1 VPVQNE
7 AAEEFPAVAG
17 SPVSAVLATATV
29 YLPFFGMMSTIQN
42 AADLCAWR
50 MCIGCGA
57 CAYACPE
64 RKIVLKDMEE
74 DGIRPF
80 LKDPDCVGCPD
91 CLKVCPGL
99 ETAHAVGGPEIGLV
113 RELKAG
119 WGPVLELWEGHATD
133 PRFRFEGSSGGATSA
148 LAAFCLEKGLAE
160 GVMHIGASGI
170 DPLRNRTFYSRSK
183 EELHART
190 GSRYSPASPCDSLE
204 VLEKAKGAGV
214 FIGKPCDVV
223 GLRRSE
229 SLRPS
234 LREKVALAI
243 GIFCAGTPSTR
254 GTLDLIRKLG
264 VAPNTVEELRY
275 RGRGWPGMATV
286 RLKGQAEL
294 HRRLSYM
301 DAWGFLQKYR
311 PYRCYLCPDGTGE
324 FADLS
329 CGDPW
334 YREIREGEAGYSLVV
349 VRNEKGR
356 RVLREAME
364 AGYLTLKPVEPNVLV
379 RSQENLLRK
388 RQAIWGR
395 LLALKA
401 IGIPTPRLE
410 GFSLFQNWLA
420 LPFIDKIRSVAGT
433 ARRAIRRKYYRPL
446 EWKTG
451 EFPPGINES
460 NII

>member
-1 VPVQNE
+1 MRRIRD
-7 AAEEFPAVAG
+7 VAD
-17 SPVSAVLATATV
+17 VA
-29 YLPFFGMMSTIQN
+29 
-42 AADLCAWR
+42 AWR

-64 RKIVLKDMEE
+64 RKIVLKDIEE

-80 LKDPDCVGCPD
+80 LNDTDCEGCPD

-99 ETAHAVGGPEIGLV
+99 ETAHAVGGSENGLV

-119 WGPVLELWEGHATD
+119 WGPVLELWEGYAAA
-133 PRFRFEGSSGGATSA
+133 PRLRFEGSSGGAASA
-148 LAAFCLEKGLAE
+148 LAAFCLERGVAE
-160 GVMHIGASGI
+160 GVMHIGASGTA
-170 DPLRNRTFYSRSK
+170 PWQNQTFYSRST
-183 EELHART
+183 EELLAKT

-204 VLEKAKGAGV
+204 LLEKGKGSGV
-214 FIGKPCDVV
+214 FIGKPCDVA
-223 GLRRSE
+223 GLRKSE

-254 GTLDLIRKLG
+254 GTLDLLKKL
-264 VAPNTVEELRY
+264 VVEPDDVEELRY

-286 RLKGQAEL
+286 RQKGQADL
-294 HRRLSYM
+294 HSRLSYIE
-301 DAWGFLQKYR
+301 AWGFLQKYR

-356 RVLREAME
+356 QVLRQAMK
-364 AGYLTLKPVEPNVLV
+364 AGYLTLKPVEPGVLV
-379 RSQENLLRK
+379 RSQENLLGK

-401 IGIPTPRLE
+401 LGIPTPRLT
-410 GFSLFQNWLA
+410 GFSLFENWLS
-420 LPFIDKIRSVAGT
+420 LPVSEKIRSVAGT
-433 ARRAIRRKYYRPL
+433 ARRAIQRKYFRPFDL
-446 EWKTG
+446 QQVG
-451 EFPPGINES
+451 IPSAGLQVGNEFDKS
-460 NII
+460 DK

>member
-1 VPVQNE
+1 MNE
-7 AAEEFPAVAG
+7 VRNVADVAG
-17 SPVSAVLATATV
+17 
-29 YLPFFGMMSTIQN
+29 
-42 AADLCAWR
+42 WR

-57 CAYACPE
+57 CAYVCPE
-64 RKIVLKDMEE
+64 QNIVLKDIEE

-80 LKDPDCVGCPD
+80 LKDSNCEGCPH

-99 ETAHAVGGPEIGLV
+99 ETSHQEEEGSQTGLV
-113 RELKAG
+113 RELNVG
-119 WGPVLELWEGHATD
+119 WGPVLELWEGYATE
-133 PRFRFEGSSGGATSA
+133 PRFRYEGSSGGAASA
-148 LAAFCLEKGLAE
+148 LAAFCLESGVAE
-160 GVMHIGASGI
+160 GVMHIGANGTDS
-170 DPLRNRTFYSRSK
+170 LRNQTFYSRSA
-183 EELHART
+183 EELLSRT

-204 VLEKAKGAGV
+204 ILEKGKGSGV
-214 FIGKPCDVV
+214 FIGKPCDIV
-223 GLRRSE
+223 GLRKSE

-264 VAPNTVEELRY
+264 AAPDAVEELRY

-286 RLKGQAEL
+286 RLKGQAKL
-294 HRRLSYM
+294 HSRLTYIE
-301 DAWGFLQKYR
+301 AWGFIQKYR

-364 AGYLTLKPVEPNVLV
+364 AGFLTLKPVEPEVLV
-379 RSQENLLRK
+379 RSQENLLGK

-395 LLALKA
+395 LLALKVL
-401 IGIPTPRLE
+401 GIPMPKLE
-410 GFSLFQNWLA
+410 GFSLFENWLA
-420 LPFIDKIRSVAGT
+420 LPFANKIRSVAGT
-433 ARRAIRRKYYRPL
+433 VRRAVQRKYYRPL
-446 EWKTG
+446 E
-451 EFPPGINES
+451 FMIR
-460 NII
+460 

>member
-1 VPVQNE
+1 
-7 AAEEFPAVAG
+7 
-17 SPVSAVLATATV
+17 
-29 YLPFFGMMSTIQN
+29 
-42 AADLCAWR
+42 

-64 RKIVLKDMEE
+64 RKIVLKDIEE
-74 DGIRPF
+74 EGIRPF
-80 LKDPDCVGCPD
+80 LKDSDCGGCPD
-91 CLKVCPGL
+91 CLKVCPGM
-99 ETAHAVGGPEIGLV
+99 ETAHEEEGLQSGLV

-119 WGPVLELWEGHATD
+119 WGPVLEMWEGHASD
-133 PRFRFEGSSGGATSA
+133 PRFRFEGSSGGAASA
-148 LAAFCLEKGLAE
+148 LAAFCLERGLAE
-160 GVMHIGASGI
+160 GVMHIGASET
-170 DPLRNRTFYSRSK
+170 DSLRNQTFYSRSA
-183 EELHART
+183 EELLART

-204 VLEKAKGAGV
+204 VLEKGKGAGV

-223 GLRRSE
+223 GLRKSE

-234 LREKVALAI
+234 LGEKVALAI

-254 GTLDLIRKLG
+254 GTLDLIRKMEC
-264 VAPNTVEELRY
+264 PSQEVEELRY

-286 RLKGQAEL
+286 RLKGQEEL
-294 HRRLSYM
+294 HSRLSYM
-301 DAWGFLQKYR
+301 EAWGFLQKYR

-356 RVLREAME
+356 RILREAME
-364 AGYLTLKPVEPNVLV
+364 AGYLTLKPVEPDVLV
-379 RSQENLLRK
+379 RSQENLLGK

-395 LLALKA
+395 LMALKA
-401 IGIPTPRLE
+401 LGIPTPRLE
-410 GFSLFQNWLA
+410 GFSLFENWLD

-433 ARRAIRRKYYRPL
+433 ARRAMQRKYYRPL
-446 EWKTG
+446 EFIIRH
-451 EFPPGINES
+451 FPVIRN
-460 NII
+460 